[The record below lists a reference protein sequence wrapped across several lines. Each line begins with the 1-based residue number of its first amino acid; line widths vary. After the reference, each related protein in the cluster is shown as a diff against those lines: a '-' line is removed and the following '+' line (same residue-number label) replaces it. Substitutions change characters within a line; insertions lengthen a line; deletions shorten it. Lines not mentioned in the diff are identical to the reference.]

1 MEKQQPRNLISRR
14 VCRLVQYKLHGS
26 GYLRIVHQRILP
38 RVMGQIVQFRVFLV
52 GERHAVVY
60 CVEEMFV
67 FLYQRDAF
75 GQVVVPFHEAQCG
88 VEGGVDD
95 GCVWRGRFGNVV

>member
-1 MEKQQPRNLISRR
+1 
-14 VCRLVQYKLHGS
+14 
-26 GYLRIVHQRILP
+26 
-38 RVMGQIVQFRVFLV
+38 
-52 GERHAVVY
+52 VY